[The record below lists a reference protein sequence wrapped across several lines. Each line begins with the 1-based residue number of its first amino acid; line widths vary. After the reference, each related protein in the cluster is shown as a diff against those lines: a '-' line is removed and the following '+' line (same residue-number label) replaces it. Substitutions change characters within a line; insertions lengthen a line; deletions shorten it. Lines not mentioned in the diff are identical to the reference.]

1 MDRPFH
7 IPALHLSKHTD
18 DLIANVIAV
27 IRKVILLIG
36 VK

>member
-1 MDRPFH
+1 MDRPFN
-7 IPALHLSKHTD
+7 IPTLHLPKHTD

>member
-1 MDRPFH
+1 MDRSFN
-7 IPALHLSKHTD
+7 IPTLHLPKHTD